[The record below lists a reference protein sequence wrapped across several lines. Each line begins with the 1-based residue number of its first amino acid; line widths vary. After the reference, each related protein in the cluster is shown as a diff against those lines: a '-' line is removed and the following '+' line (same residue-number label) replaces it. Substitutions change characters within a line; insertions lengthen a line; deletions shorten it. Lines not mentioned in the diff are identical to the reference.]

1 MKIRT
6 YRRGKTTPINV
17 RLYAE
22 ERERLESL
30 ASKAGLSIS
39 DAVRALIR
47 SAEQI
52 TPPKPATAV
61 FPGVP
66 VLKMESQ
73 SVKVSQSQSD

>member
-1 MKIRT
+1 MQIRA
-6 YRRGKTTPINV
+6 YRRGTTTSINV
-17 RLYAE
+17 RLCAD
-22 ERERLESL
+22 ERERIERL
-30 ASKAGLSIS
+30 ASKSGLSIS
-39 DAVRALIR
+39 DAVRSLIR

-73 SVKVSQSQSD
+73 SVEVS